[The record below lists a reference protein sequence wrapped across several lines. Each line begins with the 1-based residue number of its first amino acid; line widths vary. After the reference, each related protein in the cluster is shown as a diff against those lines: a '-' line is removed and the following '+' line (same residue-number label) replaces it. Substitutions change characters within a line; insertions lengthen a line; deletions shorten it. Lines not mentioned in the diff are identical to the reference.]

1 MLDEKTIE
9 ELHSYYDRLPGG
21 ICLVKADDSEEILL
35 ANAEL
40 LNYYQCANW
49 QEFKELTGGTYRGMV
64 EASDYIPLKDIVRVK
79 GQPEANYAYFQFP
92 YRTREGHFNKGNALL
107 IRTTQK
113 GLGDIWSINV
123 MKSKYSRAPGETENI
138 TGLLGGTAFYKRVN
152 EHIQME
158 KIDGTGGLYCP
169 VYFNLTNFKLYNSNY
184 GIEQGDE
191 LLRKVADVL
200 RAHFPYSI
208 IAHLNADN
216 FALVAPRDGVIEQVG
231 KRLRTMEDSGMPVL
245 PISVNLSS
253 ADFDQVDP
261 LDVVERVVRKYR
273 LPRSYIRIEITES
286 ALVKNGK
293 KLQREIDR
301 FRKAGYQCWMD
312 DFGSGYSSF
321 NVLQN
326 FHFDELKID
335 MAFLR
340 NFNDQSRKIIKSI
353 VLMAKSLGVHTLA
366 EGAETQEQ
374 VDFLRSVGCEKIQG
388 YFYGRPMKYDDLR
401 VHCRDKNLREET
413 RQEEFAYDK
422 LGLIN
427 VLTGAP
433 VALCAVNDKSMRIL
447 YENDAYKKVLED
459 VSVSDLR
466 QANANLAADDLP
478 MHKKFRTFVDK
489 AVDSMKKE
497 SMTYVDNGKYLRVNM
512 EIVARTNQISV
523 GRLALYNITFD
534 DKFKETKRYDE
545 IFRNAILFY
554 DGIYYVHMDTG
565 VLEVLE
571 TINPLLKAGDRIP
584 YARQLI
590 ACYAARFIHR
600 DDQERFMQYADAKRL
615 YEIAKA
621 SKRSEA
627 NNVFRVKQKDGNYRW
642 KEFDAIVLY
651 KSQSKDLLLCL
662 RDATMERLREREE
675 KVPEFF
681 ESFGYVPRNETR
693 DYNQQNSQIFI
704 NNALQS
710 FLDFSGIK
718 FFWKDK
724 NRRFKGASNAFLNYY
739 GLKLEDILGKTDEDM
754 GWHINEGPYKDD
766 EWAVLRHGRV
776 KRHVIGHCIVKGVP
790 HTIAASKFPIY
801 DGNEIVG
808 LAGYFNDVDKGLWR
822 QEQQVKIG
830 LTDPD
835 TGLFGFRGMMM
846 TGLQYADN
854 YRLHG
859 EDFCAIMLDVPDFD
873 ATVRMYGPQIRK
885 KLLKRIQKAL
895 DTFDV
900 QKRALGHIGEG
911 GNFLC
916 FVKGQDAKSIHKY
929 LIQLAKNIHEI
940 TKIDGYD
947 CTLYLRYSTA
957 WCSESKNLDGMLH
970 LLMERLNDQKL

>member
-1 MLDEKTIE
+1 
-9 ELHSYYDRLPGG
+9 
-21 ICLVKADDSEEILL
+21 
-35 ANAEL
+35 
-40 LNYYQCANW
+40 
-49 QEFKELTGGTYRGMV
+49 
-64 EASDYIPLKDIVRVK
+64 
-79 GQPEANYAYFQFP
+79 
-92 YRTREGHFNKGNALL
+92 
-107 IRTTQK
+107 
-113 GLGDIWSINV
+113 
-123 MKSKYSRAPGETENI
+123 
-138 TGLLGGTAFYKRVN
+138 
-152 EHIQME
+152 
-158 KIDGTGGLYCP
+158 
-169 VYFNLTNFKLYNSNY
+169 
-184 GIEQGDE
+184 
-191 LLRKVADVL
+191 
-200 RAHFPYSI
+200 
-208 IAHLNADN
+208 
-216 FALVAPRDGVIEQVG
+216 
-231 KRLRTMEDSGMPVL
+231 
-245 PISVNLSS
+245 
-253 ADFDQVDP
+253 
-261 LDVVERVVRKYR
+261 
-273 LPRSYIRIEITES
+273 
-286 ALVKNGK
+286 
-293 KLQREIDR
+293 
-301 FRKAGYQCWMD
+301 
-312 DFGSGYSSF
+312 
-321 NVLQN
+321 
-326 FHFDELKID
+326 
-335 MAFLR
+335 
-340 NFNDQSRKIIKSI
+340 
-353 VLMAKSLGVHTLA
+353 
-366 EGAETQEQ
+366 
-374 VDFLRSVGCEKIQG
+374 
-388 YFYGRPMKYDDLR
+388 
-401 VHCRDKNLREET
+401 
-413 RQEEFAYDK
+413 
-422 LGLIN
+422 
-427 VLTGAP
+427 
-433 VALCAVNDKSMRIL
+433 
-447 YENDAYKKVLED
+447 
-459 VSVSDLR
+459 
-466 QANANLAADDLP
+466 

-590 ACYAARFIHR
+590 ARYAARFIHR

-724 NRRFKGASNAFLNYY
+724 NRRFKGTSNAFLNYY

-776 KRHVIGHCIVKGVP
+776 KRHVIGHCIIKGVL

>member
-1 MLDEKTIE
+1 M
-9 ELHSYYDRLPGG
+9 H
-21 ICLVKADDSEEILL
+21 
-35 ANAEL
+35 
-40 LNYYQCANW
+40 
-49 QEFKELTGGTYRGMV
+49 
-64 EASDYIPLKDIVRVK
+64 AS
-79 GQPEANYAYFQFP
+79 
-92 YRTREGHFNKGNALL
+92 
-107 IRTTQK
+107 
-113 GLGDIWSINV
+113 S
-123 MKSKYSRAPGETENI
+123 SR
-138 TGLLGGTAFYKRVN
+138 
-152 EHIQME
+152 
-158 KIDGTGGLYCP
+158 
-169 VYFNLTNFKLYNSNY
+169 
-184 GIEQGDE
+184 
-191 LLRKVADVL
+191 
-200 RAHFPYSI
+200 
-208 IAHLNADN
+208 
-216 FALVAPRDGVIEQVG
+216 
-231 KRLRTMEDSGMPVL
+231 
-245 PISVNLSS
+245 
-253 ADFDQVDP
+253 
-261 LDVVERVVRKYR
+261 
-273 LPRSYIRIEITES
+273 
-286 ALVKNGK
+286 
-293 KLQREIDR
+293 
-301 FRKAGYQCWMD
+301 
-312 DFGSGYSSF
+312 
-321 NVLQN
+321 
-326 FHFDELKID
+326 
-335 MAFLR
+335 
-340 NFNDQSRKIIKSI
+340 
-353 VLMAKSLGVHTLA
+353 
-366 EGAETQEQ
+366 
-374 VDFLRSVGCEKIQG
+374 
-388 YFYGRPMKYDDLR
+388 
-401 VHCRDKNLREET
+401 
-413 RQEEFAYDK
+413 
-422 LGLIN
+422 
-427 VLTGAP
+427 
-433 VALCAVNDKSMRIL
+433 
-447 YENDAYKKVLED
+447 
-459 VSVSDLR
+459 
-466 QANANLAADDLP
+466 
-478 MHKKFRTFVDK
+478 
-489 AVDSMKKE
+489 
-497 SMTYVDNGKYLRVNM
+497 
-512 EIVARTNQISV
+512 
-523 GRLALYNITFD
+523 
-534 DKFKETKRYDE
+534 
-545 IFRNAILFY
+545 
-554 DGIYYVHMDTG
+554 
-565 VLEVLE
+565 
-571 TINPLLKAGDRIP
+571 
-584 YARQLI
+584 
-590 ACYAARFIHR
+590 YAARFIHR

-830 LTDPD
+830 LTDPG

>member
-1 MLDEKTIE
+1 
-9 ELHSYYDRLPGG
+9 
-21 ICLVKADDSEEILL
+21 
-35 ANAEL
+35 
-40 LNYYQCANW
+40 
-49 QEFKELTGGTYRGMV
+49 
-64 EASDYIPLKDIVRVK
+64 
-79 GQPEANYAYFQFP
+79 
-92 YRTREGHFNKGNALL
+92 
-107 IRTTQK
+107 
-113 GLGDIWSINV
+113 
-123 MKSKYSRAPGETENI
+123 
-138 TGLLGGTAFYKRVN
+138 
-152 EHIQME
+152 
-158 KIDGTGGLYCP
+158 
-169 VYFNLTNFKLYNSNY
+169 
-184 GIEQGDE
+184 
-191 LLRKVADVL
+191 
-200 RAHFPYSI
+200 
-208 IAHLNADN
+208 
-216 FALVAPRDGVIEQVG
+216 
-231 KRLRTMEDSGMPVL
+231 
-245 PISVNLSS
+245 
-253 ADFDQVDP
+253 
-261 LDVVERVVRKYR
+261 
-273 LPRSYIRIEITES
+273 
-286 ALVKNGK
+286 
-293 KLQREIDR
+293 
-301 FRKAGYQCWMD
+301 
-312 DFGSGYSSF
+312 
-321 NVLQN
+321 
-326 FHFDELKID
+326 
-335 MAFLR
+335 
-340 NFNDQSRKIIKSI
+340 
-353 VLMAKSLGVHTLA
+353 
-366 EGAETQEQ
+366 
-374 VDFLRSVGCEKIQG
+374 
-388 YFYGRPMKYDDLR
+388 
-401 VHCRDKNLREET
+401 
-413 RQEEFAYDK
+413 
-422 LGLIN
+422 
-427 VLTGAP
+427 
-433 VALCAVNDKSMRIL
+433 
-447 YENDAYKKVLED
+447 
-459 VSVSDLR
+459 
-466 QANANLAADDLP
+466 

-590 ACYAARFIHR
+590 ARYAARFIHR

-693 DYNQQNSQIFI
+693 DYNQQNSQILI

-739 GLKLEDILGKTDEDM
+739 GLKLEDILGKTDKDM

-873 ATVRMYGPQIRK
+873 ATVRMYGLQIRK

-916 FVKGQDAKSIHKY
+916 FVKGQDAKSIPMD
-929 LIQLAKNIHEI
+929 QLAKNIHEI

>member
-1 MLDEKTIE
+1 
-9 ELHSYYDRLPGG
+9 
-21 ICLVKADDSEEILL
+21 
-35 ANAEL
+35 
-40 LNYYQCANW
+40 
-49 QEFKELTGGTYRGMV
+49 
-64 EASDYIPLKDIVRVK
+64 
-79 GQPEANYAYFQFP
+79 
-92 YRTREGHFNKGNALL
+92 
-107 IRTTQK
+107 
-113 GLGDIWSINV
+113 
-123 MKSKYSRAPGETENI
+123 
-138 TGLLGGTAFYKRVN
+138 
-152 EHIQME
+152 
-158 KIDGTGGLYCP
+158 
-169 VYFNLTNFKLYNSNY
+169 
-184 GIEQGDE
+184 
-191 LLRKVADVL
+191 
-200 RAHFPYSI
+200 
-208 IAHLNADN
+208 
-216 FALVAPRDGVIEQVG
+216 
-231 KRLRTMEDSGMPVL
+231 
-245 PISVNLSS
+245 
-253 ADFDQVDP
+253 
-261 LDVVERVVRKYR
+261 
-273 LPRSYIRIEITES
+273 
-286 ALVKNGK
+286 
-293 KLQREIDR
+293 
-301 FRKAGYQCWMD
+301 
-312 DFGSGYSSF
+312 
-321 NVLQN
+321 
-326 FHFDELKID
+326 
-335 MAFLR
+335 
-340 NFNDQSRKIIKSI
+340 
-353 VLMAKSLGVHTLA
+353 
-366 EGAETQEQ
+366 
-374 VDFLRSVGCEKIQG
+374 
-388 YFYGRPMKYDDLR
+388 
-401 VHCRDKNLREET
+401 
-413 RQEEFAYDK
+413 
-422 LGLIN
+422 
-427 VLTGAP
+427 
-433 VALCAVNDKSMRIL
+433 
-447 YENDAYKKVLED
+447 
-459 VSVSDLR
+459 
-466 QANANLAADDLP
+466 

-947 CTLYLRYSTA
+947 YTLYLRYSTA